1 MAFKVT
7 STYNG
12 KTDHSAWIDAD
23 SAEDFRIKYAI
34 TPFVQEN
41 YDPWSWQYF
50 MAGNEDYAADAD
62 NIERQRQRHNQ
73 TFDPINQIYTVEHIY
88 DSEGSYEH
96 IKSIINERI
105 QTISNLANQYSQG
118 LFSDSET
125 NEFNLMTDFRVEM
138 YTKRLVID
146 SDYSV

>member
-12 KTDHSAWIDAD
+12 RTDLENWVDAD

-50 MAGNEDYAADAD
+50 MQGNEDYAADPD

-73 TFDPINQIYTVEHIY
+73 TFDPINQIYTVDHIY
-88 DSEGSYEH
+88 DSEGSYDH
-96 IKSIINERI
+96 INSIMNERKAA
-105 QTISNLANQYSQG
+105 ISNLAGQYSQG
-118 LFSDSET
+118 LYSEEET
-125 NEFNLMTDFRVEM
+125 SEFNQMTNFRLEM
-138 YTKRLVID
+138 YTKTLLID